1 MRFKQALMRS
11 INLRPMLESKFR
23 RRWYKTGMYSTRS
36 RRKTMK
42 QLGTTAQKFAVL
54 AMGIGFTFALT
65 AMADV
70 DVEAAKALA
79 RQNNCFKCHAVEK
92 EKDGPSYKKVA
103 EKYKGKDNA
112 EARLMEHITSGEK
125 AKFPDGHE
133 EEHKIIQTSPPNDK
147 AQIKNLVDWV
157 LSQ

>member
-1 MRFKQALMRS
+1 
-11 INLRPMLESKFR
+11 
-23 RRWYKTGMYSTRS
+23 
-36 RRKTMK
+36 MK
-42 QLGTTAQKFAVL
+42 QFGTSAQKIAVL
-54 AMGIGFTFALT
+54 VMGIGFTFSVT
-65 AMADV
+65 AMAGV

-133 EEHKIIQTSPPNDK
+133 EEHKIIQTSPPNDM
-147 AQIKNLVDWV
+147 AQIKNLVDWI